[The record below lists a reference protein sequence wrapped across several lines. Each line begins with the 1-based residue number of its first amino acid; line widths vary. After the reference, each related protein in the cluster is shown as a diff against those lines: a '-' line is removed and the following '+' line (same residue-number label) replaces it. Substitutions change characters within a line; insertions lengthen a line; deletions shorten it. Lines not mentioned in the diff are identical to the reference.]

1 MIYRALLDISLT
13 LSQGMAKSTTSSASK
28 TRELGAV
35 FASKVLRSPSRRH
48 ALVLALQGDLGTGKT
63 TFTQGFARGL
73 GIRGQVLS
81 PTFIIFRRFA
91 VPRRSFFKSFF
102 QIDCYRLRKPADLL
116 LVGWKD
122 IVKDP
127 SNIVVLEWPE
137 RVARLLPKDAI
148 TIHFSYA
155 GEHKRTI
162 AIT

>member
-1 MIYRALLDISLT
+1 
-13 LSQGMAKSTTSSASK
+13 MAKSTTSSASK

-35 FASKVLRSPSRRH
+35 FASKVLRSSSRRH